1 MLLPGAF
8 LPIIISLVIEA
19 FSSFYVL
26 RIFVCVAKVPFRC
39 GSAMAGVGEASAI
52 AGLITIAAQLSQAVI
67 DIAGRYKNAKA
78 QIESFG
84 HEVGILGDI
93 LDQFHRLLSKSE
105 PRIDGSVHSVTVR
118 IVNQCTNLFS
128 ELDVYRDSL
137 YSRPGSV
144 RNLAFNGKGRWVF
157 QSSELR
163 YLRARV
169 DSMKVNML
177 LMMTLE
183 SCSNSRRYAGL
194 LGR

>member
-1 MLLPGAF
+1 
-8 LPIIISLVIEA
+8 
-19 FSSFYVL
+19 
-26 RIFVCVAKVPFRC
+26 
-39 GSAMAGVGEASAI
+39 MAGVGEASAI
-52 AGLITIAAQLSQAVI
+52 VGLITVAAQLSKAVI
-67 DIAGRYKNAKA
+67 DIAGRYKNAKT

-93 LDQFHRLLSKSE
+93 LEQFHRLLSKAG
-105 PRIDGSVHSVTVR
+105 PRIDGSAHTVTVS

-144 RNLAFNGKGRWVF
+144 RNLAFNGKGKWLF
-157 QSSELR
+157 QASELR

-169 DSMKVNML
+169 DSMKINML

-183 SCSNSRRYAGL
+183 SCSSSRRYAGCL
-194 LGR
+194 VGEKPITMV

>member
-1 MLLPGAF
+1 
-8 LPIIISLVIEA
+8 
-19 FSSFYVL
+19 
-26 RIFVCVAKVPFRC
+26 
-39 GSAMAGVGEASAI
+39 MAGVGEASAI
-52 AGLITIAAQLSQAVI
+52 VGLITVAAQLSKAVI

-84 HEVGILGDI
+84 CEVGILGDI
-93 LDQFHRLLSKSE
+93 LEQFHRLLSKAG
-105 PRIDGSVHSVTVR
+105 PRIDGSAHTVTVS

-144 RNLAFNGKGRWVF
+144 RNLAFNGKGKWLF
-157 QSSELR
+157 QASELR

-169 DSMKVNML
+169 DSMKINMS

-183 SCSNSRRYAGL
+183 SCSSLRRYACCLVGEKPNTMV
-194 LGR
+194 